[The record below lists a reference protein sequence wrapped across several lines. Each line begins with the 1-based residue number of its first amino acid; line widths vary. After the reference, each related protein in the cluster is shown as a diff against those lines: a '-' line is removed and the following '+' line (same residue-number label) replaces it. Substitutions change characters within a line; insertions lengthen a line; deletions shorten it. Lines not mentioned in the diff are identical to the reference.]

1 MKNIQVRVDDYI
13 KDRADQLFKEL
24 GTSTNEAIKIFL
36 KMSINN
42 NGFPFPITIA
52 SNNMMERVNRK
63 MLPVSDEMLAEAYP
77 SIVGKFCRDFEFDE
91 GVINEVVQLKGI
103 VEEYSGEEEL
113 DLAEAHLKI
122 IDTIKQ
128 DLFIVADA
136 DSGDY
141 ELVASH
147 LLQTDL
153 LEDVSKVALLDEYFV
168 FSQQI
173 SAKMRVQLFVDN
185 ILPYL
190 EDREVELLA
199 FMNAGF
205 WRTEQIEEQKALLRA
220 FKECGIEVISR
231 GKRWDEMTHFVDLR
245 MF

>member
-1 MKNIQVRVDDYI
+1 
-13 KDRADQLFKEL
+13 
-24 GTSTNEAIKIFL
+24 
-36 KMSINN
+36 
-42 NGFPFPITIA
+42 
-52 SNNMMERVNRK
+52 
-63 MLPVSDEMLAEAYP
+63 ML
-77 SIVGKFCRDFEFDE
+77 
-91 GVINEVVQLKGI
+91 
-103 VEEYSGEEEL
+103 
-113 DLAEAHLKI
+113 
-122 IDTIKQ
+122 
-128 DLFIVADA
+128 
-136 DSGDY
+136 
-141 ELVASH
+141 
-147 LLQTDL
+147 
-153 LEDVSKVALLDEYFV
+153 KVALLDEYFV